1 MVREENRTLMHNP
14 SYNSTTDFVIINVV
28 LLHHVHGGMA
38 SDFKPKQALNQAT
51 DSGSETPDVT
61 RGNECRATGHT
72 KPLRVLHRHAEGM
85 HTRSV

>member
-1 MVREENRTLMHNP
+1 MVREENRTLMHNS

-28 LLHHVHGGMA
+28 LLHGGMA

-72 KPLRVLHRHAEGM
+72 KLLRVLHWHAEGM